1 MVPKRKMNQ
10 DCLFSQSSFKLIPTD
25 SDVLAKDVKPK
36 KASSVSKYDDRLVT
50 NALPET
56 RTVKDVTN
64 YVLAKD
70 VKPKKASSVS
80 KYDDRLVTNALPET
94 RTVKDVTNC
103 ETRGGV
109 HVDEVTESV
118 VVIPRD
124 ASLSHPYQMSSALEK
139 QESMRQWMEMKRNG
153 YLSGPL
159 GGPVAS
165 RPRKRKKRR
174 GDDSSNKT
182 NQVPNKK
189 KDQHVV
195 ATAPPSGLLAGLKP
209 GIIKHVRSKEEVYS
223 SLEALIR
230 DSARED
236 RALDSKVSDHAISL
250 TNTEQAKLLAVES
263 ATVASQWLEFLHQD
277 LSERLS
283 AVKESKNRADDTLK
297 AELPLLVSS
306 SKESSS
312 ANQECTSGDETV
324 TKAHKMRW
332 SAKFDEFKKRL
343 NDEEKDL
350 DSTLNHVKDM
360 QSRCNEGLRQMNEAS
375 LGKDGTSQET
385 NLAVQA
391 AAASI
396 FSTCRYLLSKMKPPT

>member
-1 MVPKRKMNQ
+1 MTFFLLLPQILLSCGNWFHGLSSLSLWVFQLSGEKRGNEDGSEEK
-10 DCLFSQSSFKLIPTD
+10 DE
-25 SDVLAKDVKPK
+25 SDVVLAKD
-36 KASSVSKYDDRLVT
+36 DDRLVT

-64 YVLAKD
+64 L
-70 VKPKKASSVS
+70 
-80 KYDDRLVTNALPET
+80 
-94 RTVKDVTNC
+94 
-103 ETRGGV
+103 RGGV

-124 ASLSHPYQMSSALEK
+124 ASVSHHFHTSSALER

-174 GDDSSNKT
+174 GGDDSSK
-182 NQVPNKK
+182 VPNKK

-195 ATAPPSGLLAGLKP
+195 VAAPPSGLLTWLKP
-209 GIIKHVRSKEEVYS
+209 GIIRDVRSKEQVYS
-223 SLEALIR
+223 ALDALIR

-250 TNTEQAKLLAVES
+250 TNTEQAKLLAVEA
-263 ATVASQWLEFLHQD
+263 ATIASQWLEFLHQD
-277 LSERLS
+277 LRERLS
-283 AVKESKNRADDTLK
+283 AVKESRKRVDDTLK

-306 SKESSS
+306 SKES
-312 ANQECTSGDETV
+312 TSGDVSLDKDV
-324 TKAHKMRW
+324 TEAHRMKW

-343 NDEEKDL
+343 HDEEIDL
-350 DSTLNHVKDM
+350 DSTLNHVKDT

>member
-1 MVPKRKMNQ
+1 MISENDILLIREFRLYDKRPYFENTIKGGENARPLN
-10 DCLFSQSSFKLIPTD
+10 CSQLSGEKRGNEDGSEEKD
-25 SDVLAKDVKPK
+25 ESDVVLAKD
-36 KASSVSKYDDRLVT
+36 DDRL
-50 NALPET
+50 
-56 RTVKDVTN
+56 
-64 YVLAKD
+64 
-70 VKPKKASSVS
+70 
-80 KYDDRLVTNALPET
+80 
-94 RTVKDVTNC
+94 VTNC

-118 VVIPRD
+118 VDIPRD
-124 ASLSHPYQMSSALEK
+124 ASLSHPYQMSSALER
-139 QESMRQWMEMKRNG
+139 QESMQQWMEMKRNG

-195 ATAPPSGLLAGLKP
+195 VTGLPSGLLTGLKP
-209 GIIKHVRSKEEVYS
+209 GIIRDVRSKEEVYS
-223 SLEALIR
+223 ALEGLIR

-250 TNTEQAKLLAVES
+250 TNTEQAKSVLAVEAAS
-263 ATVASQWLEFLHQD
+263 VASQWLEFLHQD

-283 AVKESKNRADDTLK
+283 AVKDSRKRVDDTLK

-312 ANQECTSGDETV
+312 NQENTSGDETV
-324 TKAHKMRW
+324 TEAHRVKW

-343 NDEEKDL
+343 NDEEKDFEG
-350 DSTLNHVKDM
+350 TLNHVKDM

-375 LGKDGTSQET
+375 VGKYGTDQEA
-385 NLAVQA
+385 NLAVQT

-396 FSTCRYLLSKMKPPT
+396 FSTCRYLLSKMKSLPNSS

>member
-1 MVPKRKMNQ
+1 MDEKIETSSGPS
-10 DCLFSQSSFKLIPTD
+10 SQPPSIPGVCFFKAFFFFFFLKSCFLVAIGFMAV
-25 SDVLAKDVKPK
+25 VLAKD
-36 KASSVSKYDDRLVT
+36 
-50 NALPET
+50 
-56 RTVKDVTN
+56 
-64 YVLAKD
+64 
-70 VKPKKASSVS
+70 
-80 KYDDRLVTNALPET
+80 DDRLVTNALPET

-124 ASLSHPYQMSSALEK
+124 ASLSHPYQMCSALER

-209 GIIKHVRSKEEVYS
+209 AIIKHVRSKEEVYS
-223 SLEALIR
+223 ALEALIR
-230 DSARED
+230 DSDRED
-236 RALDSKVSDHAISL
+236 RALAS
-250 TNTEQAKLLAVES
+250 KLLLLPIKNSLGLFKKERNCLFLFLAAS
-263 ATVASQWLEFLHQD
+263 VASQWLEFLHQD

-283 AVKESKNRADDTLK
+283 AVKDSRKRVDDTLK

-312 ANQECTSGDETV
+312 NQESTSGDETV
-324 TKAHKMRW
+324 TKAHKMKW

-343 NDEEKDL
+343 NDEETDL
-350 DSTLNHVKDM
+350 ESTLNHVKDM
-360 QSRCNEGLRQMNEAS
+360 QSRCSEGLRQMNEARHGLITFS
-375 LGKDGTSQET
+375 CSTNTICSCGKNGET

-396 FSTCRYLLSKMKPPT
+396 FSTCRYLLSKMKPPRHHLT

>member
-1 MVPKRKMNQ
+1 MTFFLLLPQILLSCRNWFHGLSSLSLWVFQLSGEKRGNEDGSEEK
-10 DCLFSQSSFKLIPTD
+10 DE
-25 SDVLAKDVKPK
+25 SDVVLAKD
-36 KASSVSKYDDRLVT
+36 
-50 NALPET
+50 
-56 RTVKDVTN
+56 
-64 YVLAKD
+64 
-70 VKPKKASSVS
+70 
-80 KYDDRLVTNALPET
+80 DDRLVTNALPET

-109 HVDEVTESV
+109 HVDE
-118 VVIPRD
+118 
-124 ASLSHPYQMSSALEK
+124 
-139 QESMRQWMEMKRNG
+139 WMEMKRNG

-174 GDDSSNKT
+174 GGDDSSK
-182 NQVPNKK
+182 VPNKK

-195 ATAPPSGLLAGLKP
+195 VAAPPSGLLTWLKP
-209 GIIKHVRSKEEVYS
+209 GIIRDVRSKEEVYS

-250 TNTEQAKLLAVES
+250 TNTEQAKLLAVEA
-263 ATVASQWLEFLHQD
+263 ATIASQWLEFLHQD
-277 LSERLS
+277 LRERLS
-283 AVKESKNRADDTLK
+283 AVKESRKRVDDTLK

-306 SKESSS
+306 SKES
-312 ANQECTSGDETV
+312 TSGDVSLDKDV
-324 TKAHKMRW
+324 TEAHRMKW

-343 NDEEKDL
+343 HDEEIDL
-350 DSTLNHVKDM
+350 DSTLNHVKDT

>member
-1 MVPKRKMNQ
+1 
-10 DCLFSQSSFKLIPTD
+10 
-25 SDVLAKDVKPK
+25 
-36 KASSVSKYDDRLVT
+36 
-50 NALPET
+50 
-56 RTVKDVTN
+56 
-64 YVLAKD
+64 
-70 VKPKKASSVS
+70 
-80 KYDDRLVTNALPET
+80 
-94 RTVKDVTNC
+94 
-103 ETRGGV
+103 
-109 HVDEVTESV
+109 
-118 VVIPRD
+118 
-124 ASLSHPYQMSSALEK
+124 MSSALER
-139 QESMRQWMEMKRNG
+139 QESMQQWMEMKRNG

-189 KDQHVV
+189 KDQHVDV
-195 ATAPPSGLLAGLKP
+195 TAPPSGLLAGLKP

-236 RALDSKVSDHAISL
+236 RGLDSKVSDHAISL
-250 TNTEQAKLLAVES
+250 TNTEQAKSVLAVEAAS
-263 ATVASQWLEFLHQD
+263 VASQWLEFLHQD

-283 AVKESKNRADDTLK
+283 AVKDSRKRVDDTLK

-312 ANQECTSGDETV
+312 NQENTSGDETV
-324 TKAHKMRW
+324 TEAHRVKW

-343 NDEEKDL
+343 NDEEKDFEG
-350 DSTLNHVKDM
+350 TLNHVKDM

-375 LGKDGTSQET
+375 VGKYGTDQEA
-385 NLAVQA
+385 NLAVQT

-396 FSTCRYLLSKMKPPT
+396 FSTCRYLLSKMKSLPNTESCILHANKKELRERENAFERRPASGCASERVPALVTLFLVDPV

>member
-1 MVPKRKMNQ
+1 MTFFLLLPQILLSCRNWFHGLSSLSLWVFQLSGEKRGNEDGSEEK
-10 DCLFSQSSFKLIPTD
+10 DE
-25 SDVLAKDVKPK
+25 SDVVLAKD
-36 KASSVSKYDDRLVT
+36 
-50 NALPET
+50 
-56 RTVKDVTN
+56 
-64 YVLAKD
+64 
-70 VKPKKASSVS
+70 
-80 KYDDRLVTNALPET
+80 DDRLVTNALPET

-124 ASLSHPYQMSSALEK
+124 ASVSHHFHTSSALER

-174 GDDSSNKT
+174 GGDDSSK
-182 NQVPNKK
+182 VPNKK

-195 ATAPPSGLLAGLKP
+195 VAAPPSGLLTWLKP
-209 GIIKHVRSKEEVYS
+209 GIIRDVRSKEQVYS

-236 RALDSKVSDHAISL
+236 RALDSKLSDHALSL
-250 TNTEQAKLLAVES
+250 TNTEQAKVLAVEA

-324 TKAHKMRW
+324 TKAHKMKW

-350 DSTLNHVKDM
+350 ESTLNHAKDM

-375 LGKDGTSQET
+375 VGKYGTDQEA
-385 NLAVQA
+385 NLAVQT

-396 FSTCRYLLSKMKPPT
+396 FSTCRYLLSKMKSLPNSS

>member
-1 MVPKRKMNQ
+1 SSSSSSNLAFLLQLVSWV
-10 DCLFSQSSFKLIPTD
+10 LFSVSWVFRISQLSREKRGNEDGSHEKD
-25 SDVLAKDVKPK
+25 ESAVVLAKD
-36 KASSVSKYDDRLVT
+36 
-50 NALPET
+50 
-56 RTVKDVTN
+56 
-64 YVLAKD
+64 
-70 VKPKKASSVS
+70 
-80 KYDDRLVTNALPET
+80 DDRLVTNALPET

-109 HVDEVTESV
+109 HVDE
-118 VVIPRD
+118 
-124 ASLSHPYQMSSALEK
+124 
-139 QESMRQWMEMKRNG
+139 WMEMKRNG

-209 GIIKHVRSKEEVYS
+209 AIIKHVRSKKEVYS
-223 SLEALIR
+223 ALEALIR
-230 DSARED
+230 DSDRED
-236 RALDSKVSDHAISL
+236 RALASKVSDHAISL
-250 TNTEQAKLLAVES
+250 TNTEQAKLLAVEAAS
-263 ATVASQWLEFLHQD
+263 VASQWLEFLHQD

-283 AVKESKNRADDTLK
+283 AVKDSRKRVDDTLK

-312 ANQECTSGDETV
+312 NQESTSGDETV
-324 TKAHKMRW
+324 TKAHKMKW

-343 NDEEKDL
+343 NDEETDL
-350 DSTLNHVKDM
+350 ESTLNHVKDM
-360 QSRCNEGLRQMNEAS
+360 QSRCSEGLRQMNEAS
-375 LGKDGTSQET
+375 CGKNGET

-396 FSTCRYLLSKMKPPT
+396 FSTCRYLLSKMKPP

>member
-1 MVPKRKMNQ
+1 
-10 DCLFSQSSFKLIPTD
+10 
-25 SDVLAKDVKPK
+25 LAKD
-36 KASSVSKYDDRLVT
+36 DDRLVT

-56 RTVKDVTN
+56 RI
-64 YVLAKD
+64 A
-70 VKPKKASSVS
+70 
-80 KYDDRLVTNALPET
+80 KYDS
-94 RTVKDVTNC
+94 NC

-124 ASLSHPYQMSSALEK
+124 ASVSHHFHTSSALER

-174 GDDSSNKT
+174 GGDDSSK
-182 NQVPNKK
+182 VPNKK

-195 ATAPPSGLLAGLKP
+195 VAAPPSGLLTWLKP
-209 GIIKHVRSKEEVYS
+209 GIIRDVRSKEQVYS
-223 SLEALIR
+223 ALDALIR

-250 TNTEQAKLLAVES
+250 TNTEQAKLLAVEA
-263 ATVASQWLEFLHQD
+263 ATVASRWLEFLHQD

-324 TKAHKMRW
+324 TKAHNMKW

>member
-1 MVPKRKMNQ
+1 MDEKIETSSGPSSQPPSIPGLSREKRGNEDGSHEK
-10 DCLFSQSSFKLIPTD
+10 DESAV
-25 SDVLAKDVKPK
+25 VLAKD
-36 KASSVSKYDDRLVT
+36 
-50 NALPET
+50 
-56 RTVKDVTN
+56 
-64 YVLAKD
+64 
-70 VKPKKASSVS
+70 
-80 KYDDRLVTNALPET
+80 DDRLVTNALPET

-124 ASLSHPYQMSSALEK
+124 ASLSHPYQMCSALER

-209 GIIKHVRSKEEVYS
+209 AIIKHVRSKEEVYS
-223 SLEALIR
+223 ALEALIR
-230 DSARED
+230 DSDRED
-236 RALDSKVSDHAISL
+236 RALASKVSDHAISL
-250 TNTEQAKLLAVES
+250 TNTEQAKLLAVEAAS
-263 ATVASQWLEFLHQD
+263 VASQWLEFLHQD

-283 AVKESKNRADDTLK
+283 AVKDSRKRVDDTLK

-312 ANQECTSGDETV
+312 NQESTSGDETV
-324 TKAHKMRW
+324 TKAHKMKW

-350 DSTLNHVKDM
+350 ESTLNHVKDM
-360 QSRCNEGLRQMNEAS
+360 QSRCSEGLRQMNEAS
-375 LGKDGTSQET
+375 CGKDGET
-385 NLAVQA
+385 NLA

-396 FSTCRYLLSKMKPPT
+396 FSTCRYLLSKMKPPPNSS

>member
-1 MVPKRKMNQ
+1 MDEKRETSSGPP
-10 DCLFSQSSFKLIPTD
+10 SQPPSIPGLSGEKRGNED
-25 SDVLAKDVKPK
+25 GSEEKDESD
-36 KASSVSKYDDRLVT
+36 
-50 NALPET
+50 
-56 RTVKDVTN
+56 
-64 YVLAKD
+64 VLAKD

-124 ASLSHPYQMSSALEK
+124 ASVSHHFHTSSALER

-165 RPRKRKKRR
+165 RPRKRAAKWIAD
-174 GDDSSNKT
+174 GVET
-182 NQVPNKK
+182 
-189 KDQHVV
+189 
-195 ATAPPSGLLAGLKP
+195 G
-209 GIIKHVRSKEEVYS
+209 GIIRDVRSKEDFYS
-223 SLEALIR
+223 SLKALIR
-230 DSARED
+230 NAEGGRED
-236 RALDSKVSDHAISL
+236 RALPS
-250 TNTEQAKLLAVES
+250 TTEQAKSLAVEA

-283 AVKESKNRADDTLK
+283 AVKDSRKRVDDTLE
-297 AELPLLVSS
+297 AELPLVVSS

-312 ANQECTSGDETV
+312 ANQESTTSGGVSLDKEV
-324 TKAHKMRW
+324 TEAHRMKW

-343 NDEEKDL
+343 HDEEKDL
-350 DSTLNHVKDM
+350 ESSLNQVKDM
-360 QSRCNEGLRQMNEAS
+360 QSRCNEGLRQFGERY
-375 LGKDGTSQET
+375 GTSQET